1 MTELLEQISS
11 IDFEYVK
18 GMEREEKVLKS
29 LKAIRETFKKRG
41 CASPDLEAILA
52 MKMDDLQT
60 TIEEANNA
68 ISRK

>member
-11 IDFEYVK
+11 IDLEYVRE
-18 GMEREEKVLKS
+18 MEREEKVLKS

-41 CASPDLEAILA
+41 CVSPDLETILA
-52 MKMDDLQT
+52 MKMDNLQT

>member
-1 MTELLEQISS
+1 
-11 IDFEYVK
+11 
-18 GMEREEKVLKS
+18 MEREEKVLKS